1 MSRKM
6 LTISYVGT
14 NYCGWQVQKN
24 GLSVQECV
32 CKAFFE
38 LYGQSINIPGCS
50 RTDSGVHATN
60 YCLHFDDTK
69 NIDNLKIVRALNV
82 YLPDDISAISCVDVA
97 NDFHAR
103 YSCKEKTYKYKIYVG
118 ERNPF
123 LHNRAYRYYKDIDIE
138 KINNF
143 AKDLLGTHDFS
154 AFCSAGSSVEDKV
167 RTLKEAYASEE
178 NGIITFTFA
187 ADGFLYNMV
196 RILSG
201 TFLAVNEGKI
211 TENDGLKILES
222 KSRELAGNTLPA
234 HGLYLDNIKY

>member
-6 LTISYVGT
+6 LTISYIGT

-32 CKAFFE
+32 CKAFCE
-38 LYGQSINIPGCS
+38 LYGHDVNVTGCS
-50 RTDSGVHATN
+50 RTDSGVHASN

-69 NIDNLKIVRALNV
+69 NIDNIKIVKALNV
-82 YLPDDISAISCVDVA
+82 YLPDDISAISCIDVA
-97 NDFHAR
+97 EDFHAR
-103 YSCKEKTYKYKIYVG
+103 YSCKEKTYKYKIYTG

-123 LHNRAYRYYKDIDIE
+123 LHNRAFRYYKDIDVK
-138 KINNF
+138 KINKF
-143 AKDLLGTHDFS
+143 AENLLGTHDFS
-154 AFCSAGSSVEDKV
+154 AFCSSGSSVENKV
-167 RTLKEAYASEE
+167 RTLKEAYASAE
-178 NGIITFTFA
+178 NGVITFTFT

-211 TENDGLKILES
+211 DVSDGLKIIES

-234 HGLYLDNIKY
+234 CGLYLESIKY

>member
-6 LTISYVGT
+6 LTISYIGT

-32 CKAFFE
+32 CNAFYK
-38 LYGQSINIPGCS
+38 LYGCDVSVTGCS
-50 RTDSGVHATN
+50 RTDSGVHAIN

-69 NIDNLKIVRALNV
+69 SLDNIKIVKALNV
-82 YLPDDISAISCVDVA
+82 YLPDDIAAISCVDVKS
-97 NDFHAR
+97 DFHAR
-103 YSCKEKTYKYKIYVG
+103 YSCKEKTYKYKIYIG

-123 LHNRAYRYYKDIDIE
+123 LNNRAYRYYKDIDIE

-143 AKDLLGTHDFS
+143 AKNLLGKHDFTS
-154 AFCSAGSSVEDKV
+154 FCSAGSSVEDKV
-167 RTLKEAYASEE
+167 RTLKEAYASVEDDV
-178 NGIITFTFA
+178 ITFTFT

-211 TENDGLKILES
+211 NENDAIRILES
-222 KSRELAGNTLPA
+222 KSREMAGNTLPA
-234 HGLYLDNIKY
+234 HGLYLYNIKY